1 MMGIGEVGE
10 LVKGKDNVNVS
21 LKIFIK
27 YHGIHGIRST
37 LGFSHPTIVHS
48 KPELECLNNFFYM
61 LFSWLVLNCSA
72 LLIDGRYSSFFLHK
86 DKIKLFLSANLFP
99 LAVSPVA

>member
-1 MMGIGEVGE
+1 MMGMGEVGE

-37 LGFSHPTIVHS
+37 LGFSHPTIVHY

-72 LLIDGRYSSFFLHK
+72 LLIDGRYSSFSYI
-86 DKIKLFLSANLFP
+86 KIKLFLSAYLYA

>member
-1 MMGIGEVGE
+1 MGIGEVGE

-27 YHGIHGIRST
+27 YHGFYGIRSI

-48 KPELECLNNFFYM
+48 
-61 LFSWLVLNCSA
+61 
-72 LLIDGRYSSFFLHK
+72 
-86 DKIKLFLSANLFP
+86 
-99 LAVSPVA
+99 